1 MKAVLDRV
9 YYRKF
14 SFTWRNQTDHALCLS
29 NCTLAIFSGQLLRS
43 LLFTILKHCF
53 QNDKRSRVLKSFV
66 DFCLTNSLGF
76 EDPPVSPT
84 EIQLLHDYKQN
95 QQARPT
101 QPKATNDI
109 FLLKESRAER
119 GKSFPSQLQSLRT

>member
-14 SFTWRNQTDHALCLS
+14 SFAWRNHTDHALCPS

-53 QNDKRSRVLKSFV
+53 QNDKRSWVLKSFV

-119 GKSFPSQLQSLRT
+119 GK